1 MCRESPRAPIS
12 AALSFS
18 TSIFSR
24 EYRIQCR
31 TVVAREEGS
40 VQATVVE
47 VVNLGYLRPHHVEET
62 GLAPFIEALNGPQ
75 EVVNRLEADDS
86 IGI

>member
-1 MCRESPRAPIS
+1 M
-12 AALSFS
+12 
-18 TSIFSR
+18 
-24 EYRIQCR
+24 
-31 TVVAREEGS
+31 
-40 VQATVVE
+40 QATVVE